1 MDYLAHHLRRGTP
14 LLEQTGRHRQA
25 YPLLTVSTIWAGSF
39 PRPLLAFI
47 PDGEACGGATMKLD
61 DIAASTPVR
70 LPVST
75 RWQDR
80 PILIVDTSNFL
91 RRGVADVL
99 RHAGAD
105 RVHAF
110 ADKDEGLS
118 AAATFARPIIISDWS
133 DRTSPGPGLTRALRR
148 KNLPVR
154 RAPVIALGH
163 SGQMREIER
172 ARDAGVNAFILR
184 PVAPAT
190 LFSRLEETTARPRPY
205 VETESFAGPDRRIR
219 SSEEARIAWKRGVD
233 VDSGLATPL
242 EAALAQADAMAEAM
256 IRQGDLIAARVGR
269 SLRQYLQTVRDVGPR
284 ETEIIT
290 LHRSALRRLQEFENA
305 PDAHRNELVNG
316 LEQITARRLA
326 A

>member
-1 MDYLAHHLRRGTP
+1 
-14 LLEQTGRHRQA
+14 
-25 YPLLTVSTIWAGSF
+25 
-39 PRPLLAFI
+39 
-47 PDGEACGGATMKLD
+47 MKLD

-70 LPVST
+70 MPVSA

-80 PILIVDTSNFL
+80 PILIVDPSNFL
-91 RRGVADVL
+91 RRLIADVL

-105 RVHAF
+105 RVHTF

-118 AAATFARPIIISDWS
+118 AATTFARPIIISDWS
-133 DRTSPGPGLTRALRR
+133 DQTSPGPGLTRALRR

-154 RAPVIALGH
+154 RAPVIALGN

-205 VETESFAGPDRRIR
+205 VETEGFAGPDRRTR
-219 SSEEARIAWKRGVD
+219 ASGEARIAWKRGVD
-233 VDSGLATPL
+233 IESGLATPL

-256 IRQGDLIAARVGR
+256 MRQGDMIAARVGR
-269 SLRQYLQTVRDVGPR
+269 SLRQYLETVRDVGPR

-316 LEQITARRLA
+316 LEEITARRLA

>member
-1 MDYLAHHLRRGTP
+1 MCCAMPAL
-14 LLEQTGRHRQA
+14 
-25 YPLLTVSTIWAGSF
+25 I
-39 PRPLLAFI
+39 
-47 PDGEACGGATMKLD
+47 
-61 DIAASTPVR
+61 ASTL
-70 LPVST
+70 LPT
-75 RWQDR
+75 RTKGCPQR
-80 PILIVDTSNFL
+80 PPS
-91 RRGVADVL
+91 
-99 RHAGAD
+99 
-105 RVHAF
+105 
-110 ADKDEGLS
+110 
-118 AAATFARPIIISDWS
+118 
-133 DRTSPGPGLTRALRR
+133 RALRR

-269 SLRQYLQTVRDVGPR
+269 SLRQYLQTACRNLKMRPMPTATSWSTVWNKSLPAGWPPDIAPLNA
-284 ETEIIT
+284 T
-290 LHRSALRRLQEFENA
+290 LA
-305 PDAHRNELVNG
+305 
-316 LEQITARRLA
+316 
-326 A
+326 